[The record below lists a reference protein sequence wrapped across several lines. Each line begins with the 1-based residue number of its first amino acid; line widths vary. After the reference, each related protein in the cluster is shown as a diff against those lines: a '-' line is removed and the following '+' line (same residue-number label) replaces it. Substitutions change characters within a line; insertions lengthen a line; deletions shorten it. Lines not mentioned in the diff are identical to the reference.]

1 MKRFIYLLAA
11 VTVLVSGC
19 FENRQLGGWDPMEL
33 STEELIFGSN
43 GGQEDVYCFNRPPM
57 IHDIW
62 NKILGQ
68 YYYADLLNQKPYNCS
83 APGISVSIIDD
94 KITVKVEPS
103 NEKREWGIRL
113 WSGDSTVMYCSYSLA
128 VSLLKLCSA
137 SRGLFGSILLMR
149 DSGIAI
155 LCSVARKEKI
165 MTFTALTVL
174 SPVITGRVST
184 LQNRKRLIISDI
196 QNTSVLT
203 PCTKRRVST
212 LERIRQA

>member
-1 MKRFIYLLAA
+1 MKRYICLLAA

-19 FENRQLGGWDPMEL
+19 FENRQLGDWDPMEL

-43 GGQEDVYCFNRPPM
+43 GGQEDVYCFNRKPFV
-57 IHDIW
+57 HNIW
-62 NKILGQ
+62 DKNLDQ
-68 YYYADLLNQKPYNCS
+68 YYFADLLNQKPYNCS

-155 LCSVARKEKI
+155 LCSVARKKKNYDFHCI
-165 MTFTALTVL
+165 
-174 SPVITGRVST
+174 
-184 LQNRKRLIISDI
+184 NR
-196 QNTSVLT
+196 
-203 PCTKRRVST
+203 
-212 LERIRQA
+212 A